1 MTEVTKRALF
11 KTAITI
17 GIIAILFAI
26 ATVWPLIF
34 GYMAIAFI
42 ASVFIG
48 IIYMFFYA
56 IEDTKTWRRR

>member
-11 KTAITI
+11 KTALTV

-26 ATVWPLIF
+26 ATVWPSIV

-56 IEDTKTWRRR
+56 IEDTRTWRR

>member
-11 KTAITI
+11 KTALTV
-17 GIIAILFAI
+17 GIIAILYVI
-26 ATVWPLIF
+26 GTLWPSII
-34 GYMAIAFI
+34 GYVVVAFI

-56 IEDTKTWRRR
+56 IEDTKTWRR